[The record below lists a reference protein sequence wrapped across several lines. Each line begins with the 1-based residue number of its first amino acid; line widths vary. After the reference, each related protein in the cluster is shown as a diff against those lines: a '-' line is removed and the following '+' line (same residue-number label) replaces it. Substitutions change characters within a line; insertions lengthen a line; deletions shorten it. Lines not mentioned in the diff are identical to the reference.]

1 MSLTSRSWRCRRRW
15 RGDWWSW
22 SWSRSWCWS
31 WSWSWS
37 WSRSWC
43 WSWSYG
49 SIWFTLISY
58 FLVTSVTCFHFTGSP
73 SIRCGV
79 PCLFSTPI
87 SKSTSFFVGNTRISI
102 FMESRITILES
113 TWSICIRGCIPSFFA
128 ISIGNISSISR
139 TTNLCCVHTYSS
151 IVAHLIWEWA

>member
-15 RGDWWSW
+15 RDDWWSW
-22 SWSRSWCWS
+22 CRSGSWCWS
-31 WSWSWS
+31 WCWSG
-37 WSRSWC
+37 SWC
-43 WSWSYG
+43 YG

-79 PCLFSTPI
+79 PCLFSIPI
-87 SKSTSFFVGNTRISI
+87 GNSTGSFVGNTRISI

-113 TWSICIRGCIPSFFA
+113 TWSVCICGCIPSFFA
-128 ISIGNISSISR
+128 ISISDIPSISR

-151 IVAHLIWEWA
+151 IVAHLIWKWA